1 MDVCNPNLPIT
12 CLVNIPGL
20 PDAAAGGVSDL
31 VGNSFAAAM
40 RDGAT
45 WVIKTTVAWWI
56 EVPAVDLTTTPVDTI
71 RGYVQW
77 LAVAV
82 AVAGVIWQGI
92 LLALSRRPQPLL
104 NVGRGLFYLALWSAI
119 GVIGP
124 AAALRAGDVFSG
136 WVLDQAAG
144 GQAADRLI
152 QLASLSGISSAGAVV
167 VIGLL
172 MMLAGLVQAVLM
184 LFREGAVVI
193 LAGVVVLAAAGSFTN
208 ATRPWLTRVLGWQ
221 LALICYKP
229 AAALVYAAALALVGQ
244 GQDPRTVVVGLTM
257 MILAI
262 VALPV
267 LMKFF
272 TWTTGA
278 ATSGEGGGIAALAG
292 ASAAAIHARAA
303 LEGGSASTPARQAA
317 AIRND
322 LGPTGSP
329 PPGGAG
335 TGVRPAPQ
343 TAAPSAPP
351 TGGAAS
357 STAPASAAAASGTT
371 PAATSGMA
379 ASAAGPAGVAVMAAR
394 VGAAATKASARAAGN
409 AMTDGEQP

>member
-1 MDVCNPNLPIT
+1 MWLATASPRRCV
-12 CLVNIPGL
+12 
-20 PDAAAGGVSDL
+20 
-31 VGNSFAAAM
+31 
-40 RDGAT
+40 DGAA

-56 EVPAVDLTTTPVDTI
+56 EVPAVDLGTTPVDTI
-71 RGYVQW
+71 RGYVLS
-77 LAVAV
+77 LAVVV

-104 NVGRGLFYLALWSAI
+104 NVGRGLLYLALWSAI

-124 AAALRAGDVFSG
+124 AAALRAGDVFSD
-136 WVLDQAAG
+136 WVLGQAAG
-144 GQAADRLI
+144 GQASNRLI

-208 ATRPWLTRVLGWQ
+208 ATRPWLARVLGWL

-244 GQDPRTVVVGLTM
+244 GQDPRTVFVGLTM

-262 VALPV
+262 VAMPV

-303 LEGGSASTPARQAA
+303 LEAGSLPPPADRLRPSAPTSARPLPHRPAGPARPPARPLRPPRRPAPPRAARPPPPRPPPRQAPLPPARRPAAAGAATGGVAVAAQAA
-317 AIRND
+317 A
-322 LGPTGSP
+322 
-329 PPGGAG
+329 
-335 TGVRPAPQ
+335 
-343 TAAPSAPP
+343 
-351 TGGAAS
+351 
-357 STAPASAAAASGTT
+357 STAQAA
-371 PAATSGMA
+371 
-379 ASAAGPAGVAVMAAR
+379 
-394 VGAAATKASARAAGN
+394 ARAAGG
-409 AMTDGEQP
+409 AMTNEEPS

>member
-1 MDVCNPNLPIT
+1 MPCNPNVPIT
-12 CLVNIPGL
+12 CLPDIPGL
-20 PDAAAGGVSDL
+20 PEAGASGVSDL
-31 VGNSFAAAM
+31 VGNSFATAM

-45 WVIKTTVAWWI
+45 WVIKTTVGWWI
-56 EVPAVDLTTTPVDTI
+56 NVPAVDLTRTPVDAI

-77 LAVAV
+77 IAIAVAV
-82 AVAGVIWQGI
+82 SGVIWQGI

-104 NVGRGLFYLALWSAI
+104 NVGRGLFYLALWSSI

-124 AAALRAGDVFSG
+124 AAALRAGDAFSS
-136 WVLDQAAG
+136 WVLDEAAG
-144 GQAADRLI
+144 GRAQDRLI
-152 QLASLSGISSAGAVV
+152 LMASMSAITSGGAVTV
-167 VIGLL
+167 LGLL

-184 LFREGAVVI
+184 LFREGATVI
-193 LAGVVVLAAAGSFTN
+193 LAGVVTLAAAGSFTN
-208 ATRPWLTRVLGWQ
+208 ATRPWLARVLGWL

-244 GQDPRTVVVGLTM
+244 GQDPRTVFVGLTM

-292 ASAAAIHARAA
+292 ASAAGIHAVAA
-303 LEGGSASTPARQAA
+303 LRTGSDASPAQQAA
-317 AIRND
+317 ALRAD
-322 LGPTGSP
+322 LGPTTP
-329 PPGGAG
+329 PPSGGGSFAS
-335 TGVRPAPQ
+335 RPAPT
-343 TAAPSAPP
+343 TAAPSVPP

-357 STAPASAAAASGTT
+357 APSAGGTTTTAAAGAAVVGIAVAAHAAAST
-371 PAATSGMA
+371 
-379 ASAAGPAGVAVMAAR
+379 
-394 VGAAATKASARAAGN
+394 TKAGARAAGS
-409 AMTDGEQP
+409 AMTNGEPS

>member
-1 MDVCNPNLPIT
+1 VACNPNVPIT
-12 CLVNIPGL
+12 CLPGIPGL
-20 PDAAAGGVSDL
+20 PEAGASGVSDL

-45 WVIKTTVAWWI
+45 WVIKTTVGWWI
-56 EVPAVDLTTTPVDTI
+56 SVPAVDLTRTPVDAI

-77 LAVAV
+77 VAVVV

-104 NVGRGLFYLALWSAI
+104 NVGRGLFYLALWSSI

-124 AAALRAGDVFSG
+124 AAALRAGDAFSN

-152 QLASLSGISSAGAVV
+152 VLASLSSVSSAGAVTV
-167 VIGLL
+167 LGLL

-184 LFREGAVVI
+184 LFREGATVI
-193 LAGVVVLAAAGSFTN
+193 LAGVVTLAAAGSFTN
-208 ATRPWLTRVLGWQ
+208 ATRPWLARVLGWL

-229 AAALVYAAALALVGQ
+229 AAALVYAAALALVGK

-278 ATSGEGGGIAALAG
+278 ATSGGGGGIAALAG

-303 LEGGSASTPARQAA
+303 LEAGSASSPTRQAA
-317 AIRND
+317 AIRAD
-322 LGPTGSP
+322 LGPTVPP

-335 TGVRPAPQ
+335 SAARPAPP
-343 TAAPSAPP
+343 TAAPPGPP
-351 TGGAAS
+351 TGGAAPAPS
-357 STAPASAAAASGTT
+357 AAPAATTAATTTAAAGATTGGVAVAVEAAAST
-371 PAATSGMA
+371 
-379 ASAAGPAGVAVMAAR
+379 AR
-394 VGAAATKASARAAGN
+394 ADARAAGG
-409 AMTDGEQP
+409 AMTNEESS